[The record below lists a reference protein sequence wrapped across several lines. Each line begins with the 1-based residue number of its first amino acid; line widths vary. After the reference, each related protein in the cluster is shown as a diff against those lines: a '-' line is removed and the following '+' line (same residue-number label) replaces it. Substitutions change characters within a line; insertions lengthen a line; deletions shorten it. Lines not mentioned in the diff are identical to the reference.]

1 MITDDIEQKLQAL
14 ADENLLRRRRVV
26 GSACT
31 VMAEIDGTPML
42 TFSSNDYLGLAAHPL
57 LAETAANA
65 ARQWGVG
72 SGGSHVVTGHMYPHE
87 ALEKALAE
95 FAGMERA
102 LFFSTGYMANTGI
115 VPALVGRGDAVFSDR
130 LNHASLID
138 AVLLSRAD
146 NIRYLHAD
154 TAHLASLLEK
164 SHAKRKLILTDAVF
178 SMDGDIAPLPAL
190 LELAKM
196 HDAWLV
202 VDDAHG
208 FGVLGPE
215 GRGTLAHFSITPEP
229 RLVYMGTLSKAAGVT
244 GAFAAGSFHVM
255 EWLLQRART
264 YTFTT
269 AASPVIAATLLK
281 SLELIRQGQ
290 ERRARLFSLAKRLQA
305 GLSQTQWEWLPSPT
319 AIQPVITGSNE
330 KTLQIAQA
338 LAKRGILVP
347 AIRPPTVP
355 KGRARLR
362 ISLSA
367 GHNEEQVDR
376 LLDGLKELQ

>member
-1 MITDDIEQKLQAL
+1 MITDNIQHQLQTL
-14 ADENLLRRRRVV
+14 ANENLLRRRRIV

-31 VMAEIDGTPML
+31 VMAEIDGIPML

-57 LAETAANA
+57 LAETAAKA
-65 ARQWGVG
+65 AYQWGVG
-72 SGGSHVVTGHMYPHE
+72 SGGSHVVTGHMRPHE
-87 ALEKALAE
+87 ILEKTLAE
-95 FAGMERA
+95 FAGMDRA

-146 NIRYLHAD
+146 NIRYRHTD
-154 TAHLASLLEK
+154 IEHLASLMEK
-164 SHAKRKLILTDAVF
+164 SRARQKLILTDAVF

-190 LELAKM
+190 LDLAKI

-202 VDDAHG
+202 ADDAHG

-215 GRGTLAHFSITPEP
+215 GRGTLAHFGITPTP
-229 RLVYMGTLSKAAGVT
+229 RLVYMGTLSKAAGVS
-244 GAFAAGSFHVM
+244 GAFAAGNAQVM

-269 AASPVIAATLLK
+269 AASPVVVATLIK
-281 SLELIRQGQ
+281 SIELIRQG
-290 ERRARLFSLAKRLQA
+290 EDRRTRLFSLSRRLQA
-305 GLSQTQWEWLPSPT
+305 GLSQTRWEWLPSPT

-338 LAKRGILVP
+338 LASRGILVP

-367 GHNEEQVDR
+367 GHNEEQIDK

>member
-1 MITDDIEQKLQAL
+1 MITDDIEQKLQTL

-95 FAGMERA
+95 FAGMDRA

-146 NIRYLHAD
+146 NIRYRHAD

-164 SHAKRKLILTDAVF
+164 SRAKRKLILTDAVF

-215 GRGTLAHFSITPEP
+215 GRGTLAHFGITPEP

-244 GAFAAGSFHVM
+244 GAFATGSFHVM